1 MGLVFKVILFLLSA
15 ILHGLSINVQ
25 SNFSKKITQDDYM
38 NLFMLI
44 LAAYLLGSVPFGLL
58 ISNFKGVDLRKA
70 GSGNIGATNV
80 FRVVGKSWGLLCFA
94 LDFAKGLLAAG
105 VLPLW
110 LLSNGPENAGLIAG
124 AAAIAGH
131 NWPVWLKFKGGKGI
145 ATSAGVLTAVA
156 PLALLC
162 GLVVWILTMLLSR
175 MVSLSSILA
184 ALAVAAGGWVFYAD
198 EPWTVGVLTALGL
211 IAVWRHRSNIQ
222 RILKGEEH
230 RFGKKRG

>member
-1 MGLVFKVILFLLSA
+1 M
-15 ILHGLSINVQ
+15 
-25 SNFSKKITQDDYM
+25 NFFT
-38 NLFMLI
+38 LI
-44 LAAYLLGSVPFGLL
+44 LSAYLLGSVPFGLL
-58 ISNFKGVDLRKA
+58 ISSLKGVDLRNA

-94 LDFAKGLLAAG
+94 LDFTKGLLAAAL
-105 VLPLW
+105 LPAL
-110 LLSNGPENAGLIAG
+110 LLSEPIPNAGLIAG

-156 PLALLC
+156 PWALLC
-162 GLVVWILTMLLSR
+162 GLGVWILTMLLSR

-184 ALAVAAGGWVFYAD
+184 ALAVALGGWIFYPD
-198 EPWTVGVLTALGL
+198 EPWTLAILTALAL
-211 IAVWRHRSNIQ
+211 IAVWRHRTNIQ

-230 RFGKKRG
+230 RFGK

>member
-1 MGLVFKVILFLLSA
+1 
-15 ILHGLSINVQ
+15 
-25 SNFSKKITQDDYM
+25 
-38 NLFMLI
+38 MLI
-44 LAAYLLGSVPFGLL
+44 LTAYLLGSVPFGLL
-58 ISNFKGVDLRKA
+58 ISSFKGVDLRKE

-94 LDFAKGLLAAG
+94 LDFAKGLLAAA
-105 VLPLW
+105 VLPA
-110 LLSNGPENAGLIAG
+110 LLAAEPTANAGLIAG

-156 PLALLC
+156 PWALLC
-162 GLVVWILTMLLSR
+162 GLTVWILTMLLSR

-184 ALAVAAGGWVFYAD
+184 AAAVAAGGWFFYPG
-198 EPWTVGVLTALGL
+198 EPWTLGILTALAL
-211 IAVWRHRSNIQ
+211 IAVWRHRSNIR

-230 RFGKKRG
+230 RFGRG